1 LESQQPCDI
10 GDCFKATK
18 SKIKKTSDADV
29 TMDTHML
36 DRLTIVYN
44 MHMSVTPGLKMSSAH
59 VKMGKHGLLRIQQ
72 ASKSAVSNNTV
83 KESFS
88 RAGIYNSNTTS
99 YDLSKILANCTTQ
112 ITKEEESHIIEV
124 VPKLAVILSQKGEL
138 LDADFNT
145 YNIKVDESLK
155 SKDNLVLSRKRMVLL
170 TNTTLVQK
178 EEEKRKKKRKDHI
191 ENQEKKRLRKEK
203 ADAAKAA

>member
-1 LESQQPCDI
+1 
-10 GDCFKATK
+10 
-18 SKIKKTSDADV
+18 
-29 TMDTHML
+29 ML